1 MFKKVLIADDLG
13 SINSGVASVLNDL
26 DVNEVIQVHYC
37 DDAYLK
43 IKSASLNTNPIELLI
58 TDLSFIPDHREQN
71 FSSGEELVKILKK
84 EHPELKVIVYSVED
98 ATPLIK
104 RFMNDFKIE
113 GFVCKGRN
121 GLIELKE
128 AVESVSNNQTYL
140 SPQLKALLNKKEHQ
154 EIDDYDI
161 ELLRLMSLGKS
172 QVEISTFLK
181 GKNISPSGLSSI
193 EKRLN
198 RLRVNFKASNA
209 IHLVSIAKDMGLI

>member
-1 MFKKVLIADDLG
+1 MFTKVLIADDLG

-26 DVNEVIQVHYC
+26 GIMEVIQVHYC

-43 IKSASLNTNPIELLI
+43 IKSASLNKNPIKLLI

-71 FSSGEELVKILKK
+71 FNSGEDLVKILKK

-104 RFMNDFKIE
+104 RFINDFKIE

-172 QVEISTFLK
+172 QVEISTFFK
-181 GKNISPSGLSSI
+181 DNNISPSGLSSI

-198 RLRVNFKASNA
+198 RLRVNFKATNA